1 MSLAGALG
9 QANSGLAAIQAEL
22 ANVAQNVANANTPGY
37 SVQSIETQSVVAGG
51 VGEGVFTGVATRTVN
66 ATLQSEVFTSGAA
79 VADSQA
85 RSDSLASIDQA
96 SGTPGS
102 GQDLPTLIGALRDAF
117 STLASDPSQE
127 TQQRAVVN
135 QAAVVAGGLNTL
147 GQAVTTQ
154 RQSAQDQL
162 GQYVS
167 QANAALATVGQLNT
181 LIIAGQSRG
190 ESVAD
195 LQDKRDAAAQTVTQL
210 TGAQFFPQADGGV
223 LAFSGGTALSTDA
236 TSGPLA
242 IGYSTVGAGSIAP
255 PLTVDGHAVSLGST
269 STSGGTIGALID
281 LRDTV
286 LPGIQSQL
294 DSFANALATG
304 FSGQGLTLF
313 SNASGT
319 IPAAGST
326 GSAGFAETI
335 QVNPAVQATP
345 SMVRDGAAPAGA
357 AGNTTLIDAVLNT
370 VLGTGAGTLSGQA
383 SDMIAG
389 FAQQAGS
396 AATALTTNQAVQ
408 TSLQTKLSAQTGVSV
423 DSELSSMIALQNS
436 YGANARVV
444 AAVQAMWTQLLSAVQ

>member
-22 ANVAQNVANANTPGY
+22 TNVAQNVANANTPGY
-37 SVQSIETQSVVAGG
+37 SVESVAAQSVVAGG
-51 VGEGVFTGVATRTVN
+51 LGEGVVTGVATRTVD
-66 ATLQSEVFTSGAA
+66 ATLQTEVFASGAT

-85 RSDSLASIDQA
+85 RSDSLAAIDQA
-96 SGTPGS
+96 SGTPGA
-102 GQDLPTLIGALRDAF
+102 GQDLPTLIGMLRDAF

-135 QAAVVAGGLNTL
+135 QAGVVAGGLNTL
-147 GQAVTTQ
+147 GQAVTMQ

-162 GQYVS
+162 GKDVA
-167 QANAALATVGQLNT
+167 QANAALSTVGQLNT
-181 LIIAGQSRG
+181 LVIAGQSRG

-210 TGAQFFPQADGGV
+210 TGAQFFPQPNGGV
-223 LAFSGGTALSTDA
+223 LAFSGSTALPTDA
-236 TSGPLA
+236 ITGPLA
-242 IGYSTVGAGSIAP
+242 IGFSTIGPGSTAP
-255 PLTVDGHAVSLGST
+255 PLTVDGQTVSLGST

-281 LRDTV
+281 LRDNV

-294 DSFANALATG
+294 DSFAYALATG
-304 FSGQGLTLF
+304 FSGQGLTLY
-313 SNASGT
+313 SNASGI
-319 IPAAGST
+319 IPAAGSP
-326 GSAGFAETI
+326 GFAQTI
-335 QVNPAVQATP
+335 QVNPAVQTTP
-345 SMVRDGAAPAGA
+345 SMVRDGAAAA
-357 AGNTTLIDAVLNT
+357 TSAGNTTLINAVLNN
-370 VLGTGAGTLSGQA
+370 VLGTGAGTLAGQA

-389 FAQQAGS
+389 FAQQASS
-396 AATALTTNQAVQ
+396 AATTLTTNQAVQ

-444 AAVQAMWTQLLSAVQ
+444 AAVQAMWTQLMTTVQ